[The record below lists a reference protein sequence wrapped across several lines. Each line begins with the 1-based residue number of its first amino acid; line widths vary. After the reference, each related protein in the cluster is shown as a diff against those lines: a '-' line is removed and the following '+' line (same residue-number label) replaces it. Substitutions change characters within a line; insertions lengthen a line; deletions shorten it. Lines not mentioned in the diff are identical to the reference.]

1 MKKKIFTA
9 LLVGSMILS
18 VTACGSTDSNNSTVS
33 AKNEVSQEE
42 TEKVKEPV
50 DLTGTWKSED
60 NDGSWM
66 EATINDNTI
75 SIDWVSD
82 NGDTKSIYWV
92 GSYTAPTEYSDEYTW
107 TSTNDK
113 EQTASALLA
122 SPDDTKDFT
131 YSDSDKE
138 LSYQVSM
145 MGTTTTMRMTKSE

>member
-1 MKKKIFTA
+1 MF
-9 LLVGSMILS
+9 LS
-18 VTACGSTDSNNSTVS
+18 VNACGSTKSNDSTVS
-33 AKNEVSQEE
+33 EKNEVSQKK

-75 SIDWVSD
+75 SVDWVSD
-82 NGDTKSIYWV
+82 NGDTKSIYWI

-113 EQTASALLA
+113 EQTESALLA
-122 SPDDTKDFT
+122 SPDDTKEFT

-138 LSYQVSM
+138 LSYQASM
-145 MGTTTTMRMTKSE
+145 MGTTTTVRMTKSE

>member
-1 MKKKIFTA
+1 MKKKIFTTFII
-9 LLVGSMILS
+9 GSMVLS
-18 VTACGSTDSNNSTVS
+18 MAACGSASTNSSSVSSNNEVVQEN
-33 AKNEVSQEE
+33 NE
-42 TEKVKEPV
+42 KIKDPV
-50 DLTGTWKSED
+50 DLTGTWKSKN
-60 NDGSWM
+60 NDGAWM

-113 EQTASALLA
+113 EQTESALLA
-122 SPDDTKDFT
+122 SSDDTKDFT

-138 LSYQVSM
+138 LSYQASM
-145 MGTTTTMRMTKSE
+145 MGTTTTVIMTKSE